1 MPRACVD
8 SAIRLEADK
17 RWLRDVSIPID
28 LTKREVCVI
37 NATRSGT
44 TRTII
49 AKKLNIKMKGIL
61 RIIDNY
67 DILLYN

>member
-1 MPRACVD
+1 MLRACVD
-8 SAIRLEADK
+8 SAIRPEADK
-17 RWLRDVSIPID
+17 RWLRGVSIPID
-28 LTKREVCVI
+28 STKREACVI